1 MRNFMGIDMSL
12 LNNISDIGKGIL
24 ITQLIFFSFVVS
36 LGLYQ
41 VTATK
46 RLRKSLA
53 ESLRLSRD
61 TLGDGSGKAMLAV
74 SCRTRYRNAA
84 ERIESVDALSIAS
97 SELARFPLIKLGKLR
112 CTIYQSDELLNG
124 SAGFLVT
131 LGLVGTFAGLI
142 QNLSGLSGLL
152 LSGEG
157 ISDQTNLIQ
166 GFAMIFPA
174 MGAAFITSL
183 AGILLSSSL
192 WLIGTFNGMA
202 GLKDELID
210 LLCGYLEQVVQAD
223 CRCYSLVGESIE
235 RMQNYLDDYLSK
247 FSTTVGIQIEQSIDQ
262 SIKRLVNA
270 LEAQIDET
278 KLFVKAISGG
288 CGELEKAGH
297 VFSKA
302 TAQLERSDF
311 ASDFSEA
318 CTSFIDHTKLLA
330 QSTEN
335 MRDAS
340 SNLSQQGVEL
350 SKQIEISCNVYEKLC
365 GVLDESL
372 NAVETSQH
380 SAILTGDSLN
390 NAVEA
395 MEGMN
400 KRGMTW
406 LSMRAKTDSKLVE
419 LTEQLQ
425 VIVTTFS
432 SVSAKI
438 SSTTYRDLEAMR
450 KDMSELKNIS
460 STLLEETRQ
469 NDSEMQII
477 KAGLNQMINAP
488 THLIS

>member
-1 MRNFMGIDMSL
+1 MSL
-12 LNNISDIGKGIL
+12 LKNISAIGQGIL
-24 ITQLIFFSFVVS
+24 IAQLIFFSFVAC

-61 TLGDGSGKAMLAV
+61 TLGDGSGIAMLAV

-84 ERIESVDALSIAS
+84 ERIESVDAFSIAS

-112 CTIYQSDELLNG
+112 WTIWQSDELLNG
-124 SAGFLVT
+124 AAGFLVT

-152 LSGEG
+152 LSGER

-166 GFAMIFPA
+166 GFASIFPA
-174 MGAAFITSL
+174 MGAAFTTSL
-183 AGILLSSSL
+183 AGILLSSTL
-192 WLIGTFNGMA
+192 WLIGTFNGMT
-202 GLKDELID
+202 GLKEELLD

-247 FSTTVGIQIEQSIDQ
+247 FSTTVGSQIEQSIDQ
-262 SIKRLVNA
+262 SIKQLVSA
-270 LEAQIDET
+270 LTVQVEET
-278 KLFVKAISGG
+278 TLFVRGIAGG
-288 CGELEKAGH
+288 CKDLQKAGE

-311 ASDFSEA
+311 ASDFAEA
-318 CTSFIDHTKLLA
+318 CSSFIDHTKLLA

-335 MRDAS
+335 IKDAS
-340 SNLSQQGVEL
+340 GDLNRQAMDL
-350 SKQIEISCNVYEKLC
+350 KNQIANSIDVHQRLGGILGK
-365 GVLDESL
+365 SL
-372 NAVETSQH
+372 NAMDTSQQTTI
-380 SAILTGDSLN
+380 STGERLN

-395 MEGMN
+395 MEGIN

-425 VIVTTFS
+425 EVVATFS
-432 SVSAKI
+432 SVAANI
-438 SSTTYRDLEAMR
+438 SSTTYRDLEGLSR
-450 KDMSELKNIS
+450 DMSELKELS
-460 STLLEETRQ
+460 SRLLEESRHHE
-469 NDSEMQII
+469 SEMQFI
-477 KAGLNQMINAP
+477 KAGLKQMVDAP
-488 THLIS
+488 TRLGS

>member
-1 MRNFMGIDMSL
+1 MSL
-12 LNNISDIGKGIL
+12 FNNISSIGQVIL
-24 ITQLIFFSFVVS
+24 ITQLLFFFFVVS

-41 VTATK
+41 VIATK

-61 TLGDGSGKAMLAV
+61 TLGDGSGMAMLAV

-84 ERIESVDALSIAS
+84 ERIESVDAHSIAS
-97 SELARFPLIKLGKLR
+97 SELARFPLIKLGQLR
-112 CTIYQSDELLNG
+112 WTIYQSDELLNG
-124 SAGFLVT
+124 AAGFLVT
-131 LGLVGTFAGLI
+131 LGLVGTFSGLI
-142 QNLSGLSGLL
+142 QNISGLSGLL

-157 ISDQTNLIQ
+157 ISDQPNLIQ
-166 GFAMIFPA
+166 GFASIFPA

-192 WLIGTFNGMA
+192 WLIGTFNRMT
-202 GLKDELID
+202 GLKDELLD

-247 FSTTVGIQIEQSIDQ
+247 FSMTVGIQIKESIDQ
-262 SIKRLVNA
+262 SIKRLVNVLA
-270 LEAQIDET
+270 AQIDET

-311 ASDFSEA
+311 ASEFSEA
-318 CTSFIDHTKLLA
+318 CARFIDHTKLLA

-335 MRDAS
+335 MKDAS
-340 SNLSQQGVEL
+340 GNLSQQGVEL
-350 SKQIEISCNVYEKLC
+350 AKQITISCDVSEKLS

-372 NAVETSQH
+372 YALKTSQQ
-380 SAILTGDSLN
+380 SAISTGESLN

-395 MEGMN
+395 MEGIN

-425 VIVTTFS
+425 EIVTTFS
-432 SVSAKI
+432 SVQK
-438 SSTTYRDLEAMR
+438 
-450 KDMSELKNIS
+450 K
-460 STLLEETRQ
+460 
-469 NDSEMQII
+469 
-477 KAGLNQMINAP
+477 
-488 THLIS
+488 